1 MAGFLERI
9 VKQTPLETFFG
20 ATGRGGQRNT
30 ALRPTETLGR
40 PGTAIYGG
48 YIVEV
53 EKDGRLSDRERY
65 RTFSELLLNC
75 SVAAAGVR
83 YFLNLCAK
91 AGWTFTPAD
100 HPDGERLAEL
110 AHRMIVEDPATSW
123 QRIIRRAAMYRFY
136 GFSIQEWTAQRD
148 NDGNLTF
155 ADIAPRA
162 QITIERWDMNTDG
175 SLNGV
180 VQRSP
185 QNQEEIYLP
194 RGKLLYIVDDSLNDS
209 PQGLG
214 LFRHIV
220 EPVRRLQR
228 YEQLEGFGYETDLRG
243 VPVARVPYAELRR
256 RVESGEISEAQ
267 AVAAV
272 RAAEQFVQKH
282 VKNPA
287 LGLVLDSSVY
297 LTTDESQR
305 PSSARQFDMSLLEGS
320 QTSLPDIARAIER
333 LNREIARVLGV
344 EAILLGD
351 NDRGS
356 FALAQSKTNQFS
368 LTIDSTLGELA
379 TSMRDDILRPLWML
393 NGWPEEAMPT
403 MKPEAVQYRDIE
415 QIAAGLRDIA
425 STGVT
430 LGRADQAVQE
440 LFGLFGLT
448 PPEDDDTEEQTEEGD
463 EPPPEIAEMQEA
475 AE

>member
-1 MAGFLERI
+1 MASPLERI
-9 VKQTPLETFFG
+9 LG
-20 ATGRGGQRNT
+20 AFGRGGERNRS
-30 ALRPTETLGR
+30 LRPQQTIGR
-40 PGTAIYGG
+40 PGTAVYGG
-48 YIVEV
+48 YIVEL
-53 EKDGRLSDRERY
+53 EKDARLSDRERY

-91 AGWTFTPAD
+91 AGWSFVPAD
-100 HPDGERLAEL
+100 HPDGERLAEM
-110 AHRMIVEDPATSW
+110 AAKMIMDDPTTSW

-136 GFSIQEWTAQRD
+136 GFSMQEWTMRR
-148 NDGNLTF
+148 NEEGFLTF

-162 QITIERWDMNTDG
+162 QITIERWDMAVDG
-175 SLNGV
+175 SVLGI

-185 QNQEEIYLP
+185 QDQAEIYIP

-243 VPVARVPYAELRR
+243 VPIGRVPYADLKR
-256 RVESGEISEAQ
+256 RVDAGEITEAE
-267 AVAAV
+267 ATAAV
-272 RAAEQFVQKH
+272 NAVEQFVKKH

-287 LGLVLDSSVY
+287 LGLVVDSQAY
-297 LTTDESQR
+297 TTVDEALR
-305 PSSARQFDMSLLEGS
+305 PSSQKQFDLTLLEGS
-320 QTSLPDIARAIER
+320 QNSLPDIARAIER

-368 LTIDSTLGELA
+368 LTIDSTLAELA
-379 TSMRDDILRPLWML
+379 TSFTDDILTPLWQL
-393 NGWPEEAMPT
+393 NGWPMEAMPT

-415 QIAAGLRDIA
+415 QVTGALRDMA
-425 STGVT
+425 
-430 LGRADQAVQE
+430 QAGHMLAANDPAIVE
-440 LFGLFGLT
+440 LYSLIGLT
-448 PPEDDDTEEQTEEGD
+448 APDSENREETQETETPQPPN
-463 EPPPEIAEMQEA
+463 PEMQEA